1 MSNFKKSKQSNFKK
15 TKQFKI
21 SMLKRYFYSLIA
33 LNAMVLTVLY
43 FTLDIGGN
51 GVLKTE
57 TIQIDQ
63 FNHVTLEGIGTAHIS
78 KSNSPFLEVTANE
91 NILPLLKISVEEG
104 NLKIRN
110 EEDAQ
115 SSVLL
120 LRIGSPGLQGITLVG
135 NSTIE
140 VPDVTGE
147 SFSISITD
155 HGTAEVSGKINKLA
169 VEIKGNGSVRATNLV
184 ARHAEIEITGKGD
197 IQVHATDSLLVNC
210 SGRGNVRYTGQPV
223 LTNNC
228 KGVIKRIK

>member
-1 MSNFKKSKQSNFKK
+1 MSNFKKS
-15 TKQFKI
+15 KQFKI

-33 LNAMVLTVLY
+33 LNAMVLTILY

-63 FNHVTLEGIGTAHIS
+63 FNHVTLEGTGTAHIS

-91 NILPLLKISVEEG
+91 NILSLLKISVEEG
-104 NLKIRN
+104 NLKIRT

-120 LRIGSPGLQGITLVG
+120 RIGSPDLQGITLVG

-140 VPDVTGE
+140 VPDITGE

-223 LTNNC
+223 LTDNC
-228 KGVIKRIK
+228 KGVIERIK